1 MWSLGGA
8 PDARGA
14 EADVYKTN
22 IPGTRVGQPAPYNP
36 RKRSSKGG
44 LLSFNA

>member
-14 EADVYKTN
+14 EANVYKTN
-22 IPGTRVGQPAPYNP
+22 IPGTRVGQSASYNL